1 MIEFGQAFTSFVG
14 SLEFTDIKILT
25 ATVSPIKRERES
37 NRQVPEIFA
46 YVNNALYQKY
56 A

>member
-14 SLEFTDIKILT
+14 SLGFTDIKILT